1 MAVPGIIR
9 RIYRRLFRDP
19 KIAALPSRQWL
30 LQELLPALKAA
41 GHKRM
46 LFVGTQAYNRPFYR
60 ECHGLKVFSIDPD
73 PANARY
79 GAPDGHHVGFVQDIA
94 RLAPGATFDVIVFN
108 GIIGFGVNDVPS
120 ALDALKAMAGAA
132 TPETL
137 LMIGWNPGRTDGQ
150 EIAALRP
157 RLIPTP
163 FGPLA
168 QATEFPALGKAQRN
182 PHVYEFFRFGP
193 V

>member
-19 KIAALPSRQWL
+19 AIAALPSRQWL
-30 LQELLPALKAA
+30 LDELLPALKAA
-41 GHKRM
+41 GRKRM

-60 ECHGLKVFSIDPD
+60 QCQGLKVFSIDPD
-73 PANARY
+73 PDNARY
-79 GAPDGHHVGFVQDIA
+79 GAPEGHHIGLVQDIA
-94 RLAPGATFDVIVFN
+94 RLAPGETFDVIIFN

-132 TPETL
+132 APDAL
-137 LMIGWNPGRTDGQ
+137 LMIGWNPGRTDDR
-150 EIAALRP
+150 EIAALRS
-157 RLIPTP
+157 RLMPTTL
-163 FGPLA
+163 GALA
-168 QATEFPALGKAQRN
+168 QVVEFPAYGKAQRN